1 MKAKWL
7 IMASIGAVIV
17 GLCSGDVLAQQGR
30 QGASGNRTGPQDGTG
45 PRQVQARDG
54 SGQQLGRRQ
63 GEGQG
68 EYRKGQGQGQGWHRD
83 GTGARVGNR
92 AQLRDGSCER

>member
-1 MKAKWL
+1 MKATWL
-7 IMASIGAVIV
+7 IMASIGAVVV
-17 GLCSGDVLAQQGR
+17 GLGVGDVLAQQGCR
-30 QGASGNRTGPQDGTG
+30 GGTGNRTGAQDCTG
-45 PRQVQARDG
+45 PKQVQARDG
-54 SGQQLGRRQ
+54 SGQQAGNRQ

-92 AQLRDGSCER
+92 ARLRDGSCER